1 MHESPTP
8 DQDLYS
14 LLGVDR
20 GRSAIQLHADLDS
33 RLEVAKRDA
42 DKGSPSMSPE
52 DWDATRIGRDIL
64 GYAARKAQYD
74 DALEQGRRFTWV
86 ELEQLAGSPLR
97 PFAPVV
103 QQAKNDKSLRWLAV
117 GLGVCVLI
125 LALIWG
131 IVALAGGGDDD
142 SGGTAAAVDNAV
154 VYEVGDRGTVVQVT
168 EGIDMTQVA
177 PEAADIGLCGDRL
190 CPSGHDPA
198 VGPMADG
205 SIAVTWGDGNGQ
217 DHRVA
222 VSPDTG
228 EIVDY
233 VTASTSGRDERTAVL
248 VGKPDRGWP
257 GWDSNT
263 LYRVGDDGET
273 IKGDL
278 VYYETDGTVWFI
290 SYQDRGTLYKGTVVK
305 R

>member
-8 DQDLYS
+8 DQDLYQ

-20 GRSAIQLHADLDS
+20 GRTAIQLHADLDS

-42 DKGSPSMSPE
+42 GKGIPSMSPE

-142 SGGTAAAVDNAV
+142 SGRTTAAVDSAEV
-154 VYEVGDRGTVVQVT
+154 VYEVGDSGTVVQVI
-168 EGIDMTQVA
+168 EAVDMTQVA
-177 PEAADIGLCGDRL
+177 PEAADLGLCEGQVCRGTG
-190 CPSGHDPA
+190 SEPA
-198 VGPMADG
+198 VGVTATGD
-205 SIAVTWGDGNGQ
+205 IAVIWPGHQVT
-217 DHRVA
+217 
-222 VSPDTG
+222 VSPTTG

-233 VTASTSGRDERTAVL
+233 TAATYSTRAEREADL
-248 VGKPDRGWP
+248 VDQSERAWV
-257 GWDSNT
+257 DA
-263 LYRVGDDGET
+263 LYRLGDDGEIT
-273 IKGDL
+273 EDAIT
-278 VYYETDGTVWFI
+278 YYETDGTVWFI
-290 SYQDRGTLYKGTVVK
+290 TLNDRGTLYKGSVVE

>member
-8 DQDLYS
+8 DQDLYQ

-20 GRSAIQLHADLDS
+20 GRTAGQIHNDLDG
-33 RLEVAKRDA
+33 RLRGAQR
-42 DKGSPSMSPE
+42 GTHPLSPE
-52 DWDATRIGRDIL
+52 EWNATRIGRDVL
-64 GYAARKAQYD
+64 GDLGRRRRYDAMLEAGHRPTWTELEGLASAPMGRKA
-74 DALEQGRRFTWV
+74 R
-86 ELEQLAGSPLR
+86 
-97 PFAPVV
+97 
-103 QQAKNDKSLRWLAV
+103 LAV
-117 GLGVCVLI
+117 IVVIAIVVLGVV
-125 LALIWG
+125 
-131 IVALAGGGDDD
+131 VALVQYFTGSGDDD
-142 SGGTAAAVDNAV
+142 GGSTAAAVDNAV
-154 VYEVGDRGTVVQVT
+154 VYEVGDSGTVLQAT
-168 EGIDMTQVA
+168 DAIDMTAVA